1 MTLNIYSKLYTFIY
15 YYLIFCYTIFTYN
28 IFLKYTFFIC
38 NLSIKNTKKYTF
50 FSYDLYYNYLESWYK
65 IKPLKFAKYLRY
77 YSLQYMVIF
86 KLYFHLI
93 LLPFDLF

>member
-15 YYLIFCYTIFTYN
+15 YYLIFWYTIFTYN

-50 FSYDLYYNYLESWYK
+50 FLYDLYYNYLGFYYNITVTQIWQNNGSNKKLYNCLLAQIHNYK
-65 IKPLKFAKYLRY
+65 
-77 YSLQYMVIF
+77 LQYN
-86 KLYFHLI
+86 
-93 LLPFDLF
+93 